1 MAFEE
6 VFAAE
11 NYCTTAC
18 YKIACAI
25 HSNPEPSYG
34 YQWKNHSYSSA
45 EKDHRGYKGSG
56 CLNSNLNRILV
67 NSDGTL
73 KSVEEKVNTVAVQM
87 VVTAGWLVD
96 LTGQAVLWN
105 LEQLFIDTQP
115 DTMVAEV
122 GIIMERLKRPIAPI
136 QIIHNFILVI
146 TKELGF
152 IPSSFSLHLSF
163 YLRLS
168 YFTYIDIYSC
178 FC

>member
-1 MAFEE
+1 
-6 VFAAE
+6 
-11 NYCTTAC
+11 
-18 YKIACAI
+18 
-25 HSNPEPSYG
+25 
-34 YQWKNHSYSSA
+34 
-45 EKDHRGYKGSG
+45 
-56 CLNSNLNRILV
+56 
-67 NSDGTL
+67 
-73 KSVEEKVNTVAVQM
+73 M

-152 IPSSFSLHLSF
+152 
-163 YLRLS
+163 
-168 YFTYIDIYSC
+168 YS
-178 FC
+178 

>member
-1 MAFEE
+1 
-6 VFAAE
+6 
-11 NYCTTAC
+11 
-18 YKIACAI
+18 
-25 HSNPEPSYG
+25 
-34 YQWKNHSYSSA
+34 
-45 EKDHRGYKGSG
+45 
-56 CLNSNLNRILV
+56 
-67 NSDGTL
+67 
-73 KSVEEKVNTVAVQM
+73 M

-152 IPSSFSLHLSF
+152 NS
-163 YLRLS
+163 
-168 YFTYIDIYSC
+168 
-178 FC
+178 